1 MDINKIEPEK
11 VALIRDELIK
21 AIGAMAGAA
30 RSLEGMELP
39 DTADCEAVYDFMV
52 ERGKTMCDC
61 PKHQGIEI
69 VSTSLAVIFH
79 DLVSKGD
86 LEWSDKQKSELAKMM
101 FALVSLCT
109 GVIITVHNATVD
121 NWKRKAAILSL
132 LSATDPGAVA
142 DSLLQIASEHLA
154 AREGEPESNE
164 PTEEPTD
171 EESEE

>member
-21 AIGAMAGAA
+21 AIGAMSGAA

-132 LSATDPGAVA
+132 LSASDPGAVA
-142 DSLLQIASEHLA
+142 DSLLQVAAEHIAA
-154 AREGEPESNE
+154 KKGDEPESD
-164 PTEEPTD
+164 EPTD